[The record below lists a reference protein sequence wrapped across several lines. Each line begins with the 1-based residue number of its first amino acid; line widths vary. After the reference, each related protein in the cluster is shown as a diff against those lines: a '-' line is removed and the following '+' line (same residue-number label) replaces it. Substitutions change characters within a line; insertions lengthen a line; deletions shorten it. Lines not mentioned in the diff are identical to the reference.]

1 MTAKLKFEDIKAHA
15 QQLKAGSGNREASY
29 NEVEEM
35 YLLKD
40 NDLPSEDH
48 IKKTISPDARNVVQ
62 GVVRLLCG
70 AEPIFTVPFDEDE
83 PGAEATSTKLEKFAQ
98 AAWASSNKTRKRM
111 VEHDAALMALLYDEV
126 HIVVQSTKEMARLS
140 KDPRLEKLA
149 EECPL
154 IFEVL
159 PSKICN
165 PQYDVLGLVAHYSER
180 SMKVVDVITRWGSK
194 AEKLLTGRSL
204 YSNVTYC
211 EYWNTTIHCVW
222 IAEAGDQPIILVDHG
237 FGFIPIAS
245 ALVEGSEL
253 FDEES
258 GQETRQMFLYGLMK
272 SGLWK
277 RQNLA
282 LTSLYTMIALT
293 GTSTQF
299 ILHQGTPEDDV
310 TIDLSKEI
318 GVIKVPPTAKNF
330 QQMQKNTIDPAVQ
343 QGLDIAERLGQES
356 TIYSTALGQ
365 NMDANSYSMV
375 ALLNQIGRLPLTEY
389 QRILSLLISEAMKIG
404 LSILKQEGGAKVK
417 AATKGKKSYSVVTL
431 EKEDIPD
438 NVSID
443 ASLDVNQPQDDRS
456 NAQLAAELT
465 NPTNPLTSKRWAR
478 EKILKVGQSDDMEE
492 EIWGEQAAT
501 LAWRGFVQQN
511 LPMLI
516 QMMTGENPIAGS
528 PGGGQGQPMGQPGG
542 QPQQQGPTP
551 EQMAQLQQMQQMSE
565 GQSQGVPMAAP
576 RDLSA
581 VPVQGAQGENMPPDL
596 SSLSGMMGGGGY
608 GG

>member
-1 MTAKLKFEDIKAHA
+1 MTAKLSFEDIKTHA
-15 QQLKAGSGNREASY
+15 QQLKAGSSTRDASY

-40 NDLPSEDH
+40 SDLPSESH

-70 AEPIFTVPFDEDE
+70 AEPIFTVPYDDDE
-83 PGAEATSTKLEKFAQ
+83 PGAEANSSKLEKFAQ
-98 AAWASSNKTRKRM
+98 AAWTASNKTRKRM

-159 PSKICN
+159 PSKICY

-180 SMKVVDVITRWGSK
+180 SMKVIDVMTRWGSK
-194 AEKLLTGRSL
+194 AEAILKDRGR
-204 YSNVTYC
+204 YTTVTYC
-211 EYWNTTIHCVW
+211 EYWDPTIHCVW
-222 IAEAGDQPIILVDHG
+222 ISEAGDKPLMLADHG
-237 FGFIPIAS
+237 LGCIPIAS
-245 ALVEGSEL
+245 ALIEGSEL

-299 ILHQGTPEDDV
+299 ILHQGQETDDV
-310 TIDLSKEI
+310 KIDLSKEI
-318 GVIKVPPTAKNF
+318 GVIKVPPSAKGF
-330 QQMQKNTIDPAVQ
+330 QQMQKTTIDPSVS

-356 TIYSTALGQ
+356 TIYSTALGKS
-365 NMDANSYSMV
+365 MDATSYSMV
-375 ALLNQIGRLPLTEY
+375 ALLNQIGRLPLVEY
-389 QRILSLLISEAMKIG
+389 QRVLSLVISEAMKIG
-404 LSILKQEGGAKVK
+404 LTILAQEGGAKVK
-417 AATKGKKSYSVVTL
+417 AAAKGKKTYSVIQL
-431 EKEDIPD
+431 EKEDIPE
-438 NVSID
+438 NVTIE
-443 ASLDVNQPQDDRS
+443 ASLDVNQPQDDRA
-456 NAQLAAELT
+456 NAQLAAEIT
-465 NPTNPLTSKRWAR
+465 NPQNPLASKRWAR
-478 EKILKVGQSDDMEE
+478 EKILKIGQSVDMEE
-492 EIWGEQAAT
+492 EIWSEQAAT
-501 LAWRGFVQQN
+501 LAWRALIQQN
-511 LPMLI
+511 LPMLV
-516 QMMTGENPIAGS
+516 QAMTGTNPISGA
-528 PGGGQGQPMGQPGG
+528 PGG
-542 QPQQQGPTP
+542 QQQGPTP
-551 EQMAQLQQMQQMSE
+551 EQISQIQQMKQMQQAQQMSE
-565 GQSQGVPMAAP
+565 GQDQGVPMAAP

-581 VPVQGAQGENMPPDL
+581 IPVQGAQDQNIPPDL
-596 SSLSGMMGGGGY
+596 SGLAGMAGGGGY